1 MRKLT
6 KHLIGMGLIISM
18 FKMLLVLAAAVD
30 AYYQAHH
37 SAVTGVAAS
46 TYAFLA
52 ARDLFYD

>member
-1 MRKLT
+1 MEKII
-6 KHLIGMGLIISM
+6 KHLVGAGLALGVL
-18 FKMLLVLAAAVD
+18 KLVLVLFAVAD

-37 SAVTGVAAS
+37 NTVTGVAAS